1 MSEVEKNFNEMGLSA
16 PILKALLEV
25 GYEKPSPIQAE
36 CIPLLLEDG
45 DILGQAQ
52 TGTGKT
58 AAFALPFI
66 NKIEFGGK
74 KPKLLVLAPTREL
87 AIQVCEAFQTYSKYV
102 DGFKVLPVY
111 GGQPY
116 DVQIRHLKRGVDVVV
131 GTPGRVMDHMRK
143 GTLDLKDL
151 KGLILDE
158 ADEMLRMGFID
169 DVEWVLENTPSTR
182 QIALFSATMPKQI
195 QRVAERFLK
204 EPRVVKI
211 ANKTTTASTLTQRY
225 VYVKGR
231 QKLEALTRIL
241 GTEKFDAV
249 IVFVRTKND
258 TTMLAEKLSARGYA
272 AEALNGDLPQKMRE
286 TKIDQLKKGLI
297 EVIVATDVAARG
309 IDVQRITHV
318 INYDIPYDTESY
330 VHRVGRT
337 GRAGRAGDA
346 ITFVTPREKRLL
358 GSIEKVNK
366 TKISEM
372 SIPSA
377 ESVNDSRIARFKE
390 QLIEA
395 TSGEL
400 FEFQKAIEEVCEE
413 NSLDPVTAAAA
424 LAKLFI
430 GQDSFVLP
438 EDDLDMYSSGENEGR
453 GRGRERSERGRG
465 RDRDRDR
472 GDRGDRRERRP
483 RHPDKENQ
491 DPSEVPLKSL
501 EKHPDVDLERFIGQV
516 GYDANVM
523 PRDIVGA
530 LANEAGLDSEYI
542 GHIEIYNEFFT
553 VDLPS
558 GMPKEI
564 FKVLKDVRIK
574 GNKMAFDKFQG
585 KAPVK
590 KNSRPNFR
598 KEGGS
603 AKPRRREK
611 K

>member
-1 MSEVEKNFNEMGLSA
+1 
-16 PILKALLEV
+16 
-25 GYEKPSPIQAE
+25 
-36 CIPLLLEDG
+36 
-45 DILGQAQ
+45 
-52 TGTGKT
+52 
-58 AAFALPFI
+58 
-66 NKIEFGGK
+66 
-74 KPKLLVLAPTREL
+74 
-87 AIQVCEAFQTYSKYV
+87 
-102 DGFKVLPVY
+102 
-111 GGQPY
+111 
-116 DVQIRHLKRGVDVVV
+116 
-131 GTPGRVMDHMRK
+131 
-143 GTLDLKDL
+143 
-151 KGLILDE
+151 
-158 ADEMLRMGFID
+158 
-169 DVEWVLENTPSTR
+169 
-182 QIALFSATMPKQI
+182 
-195 QRVAERFLK
+195 
-204 EPRVVKI
+204 
-211 ANKTTTASTLTQRY
+211 
-225 VYVKGR
+225 
-231 QKLEALTRIL
+231 
-241 GTEKFDAV
+241 
-249 IVFVRTKND
+249 
-258 TTMLAEKLSARGYA
+258 MLAEKLSARGYA

-400 FEFQKAIEEVCEE
+400 SEFQKAIEEVCEE